1 MSKLLECPAFE
12 GNDPLTGELIW
23 QHRIQGGSENIQDSI
38 KTMYSWDGSNN
49 MGCVAVN
56 LKDGIPDLWQLNL
69 FGKTKGVKLAS
80 STFYTDQDEGT
91 HIRIQPLALDSFV
104 FRSMVSEWMG
114 PEEYNWE
121 FRLPSEKDSGR
132 YYRIKTVDLPQYNL
146 KPLWIRANVQVVP
159 GPKLQVFIGAAPAN
173 DITELQGSSE
183 PAFPL
188 ILLEKFSLS
197 FPPLE
202 DAGMGMA
209 TIPFLI
215 DQREGL
221 DPAEV
226 STNCPEGQK
235 IKEGLAKFLQ
245 SSIKPNQ
252 RNEVTT
258 WTREVASGSWIAR
271 APNYKVPDPKALA
284 GDLDDDEDDDDNT
297 GQDYTLNWSLEWPN
311 PVTEWLGDT

>member
-12 GNDPLTGELIW
+12 GNDPLTGDLIW
-23 QHRIQGGSENIQDSI
+23 QHRIQGGAENIQESI
-38 KTMYSWDGSNN
+38 KTKYSWDGSSNVAS
-49 MGCVAVN
+49 VAVN
-56 LKDGIPDLWQLNL
+56 LKDGILDTWQLNL
-69 FGKTKGVKLAS
+69 FGKTKGTKLAS
-80 STFYTDQDEGT
+80 STFFTEQEEGT

-114 PEEYNWE
+114 PEEYSWE
-121 FRLPSEKDSGR
+121 YRLPSEKDSGR
-132 YYRIKTVDLPQYNL
+132 YYRIKAVDLPQYIL

-188 ILLEKFSLS
+188 ILLEKFSVGFLPMEEGS
-197 FPPLE
+197 MDL
-202 DAGMGMA
+202 GMA

-215 DQREGL
+215 DQREEL
-221 DPAEV
+221 DQAEV
-226 STNCPEGQK
+226 GTNCPEGQT
-235 IKEGLAKFLQ
+235 IKEGLARFLQ

-258 WTREVASGSWIAR
+258 WTREVAAGSWIAR

-284 GDLDDDEDDDDNT
+284 GDLEEEEDDDDDNT
-297 GQDYTLNWSLEWPN
+297 GQDYTFNWSHEWSTH
-311 PVTEWLGDT
+311 VT